1 MRYYSYLECVCLLV
15 YLFIHGEI
23 LKSELTVDTAT
34 P

>member
-1 MRYYSYLECVCLLV
+1 MRYYSNLGCVFA
-15 YLFIHGEI
+15 YWFTHGEI